1 MPSTYDRELVLEV
14 LTQILEAIQKIK
26 KRFDPIN
33 SAEQFT
39 NSDEGMEKLD
49 AICMQL
55 IAVGESLKNLD
66 KITSKKVLS
75 KYSEIDWKKVMG
87 MRDIISH
94 HYFDVDAEIIFDVCE
109 NHIDQLENA
118 IKKIMTDL

>member
-1 MPSTYDRELVLEV
+1 MKRAGPLVVILLSIV
-14 LTQILEAIQKIK
+14 LAGCAGNDEQESQVQNLTDAYTKAQEAIAQGNFRRGIQIFEAIQKIK
-26 KRFDPIN
+26 KRFDPIK

-66 KITSKKVLS
+66 KKD
-75 KYSEIDWKKVMG
+75 YE
-87 MRDIISH
+87 
-94 HYFDVDAEIIFDVCE
+94 
-109 NHIDQLENA
+109 
-118 IKKIMTDL
+118 